1 MSVYAVN
8 LVGRRTLK
16 DAEFRQRLLDDPEA
30 ALGELD
36 LSEGER
42 EALLAGDV
50 ARLYEMGAHEY
61 LLMGLGRCGVL
72 GLDMPT
78 YSERIRKASPRL
90 VY

>member
-1 MSVYAVN
+1 MSTYAVN
-8 LVGRRTLK
+8 LVGKRVLK

-36 LSEGER
+36 LDDAER

-61 LLMGLGRCGVL
+61 LLMSLGRCGVL

-78 YSERIRKASPRL
+78 YSERIRKATPRL
-90 VY
+90 DY